1 MFERFTRL
9 ARAVVVLAQEHARM
23 LGAEEVGSVH
33 LLIGVCE
40 TEGPGA
46 TVLAAHGIS
55 GDQVRDAA
63 RTAGAASRLPDAEA
77 LAGLGIDL
85 EEIRRRVEESFGPG
99 ALEGTRAAGRR
110 ARRRAGGH
118 LRFTTDAKKTLELAV
133 REAVHRGDAFIGT
146 EHLLLAFLHP
156 GTGAAGDL
164 LRARGLTLESV
175 RAELE
180 DPGRAAG

>member
-1 MFERFTRL
+1 VFERFTQP

-23 LGAEEVGSVH
+23 LGAAEVGSVH
-33 LLIGVCE
+33 VLIGVCE
-40 TEGPGA
+40 TESPGGRL
-46 TVLAAHGIS
+46 LAAHEIT

-63 RTAGAASRLPDAEA
+63 RTTDAASRLPDAEA

-85 EEIRRRVEESFGPG
+85 DEIRRRVEETFGPG
-99 ALEGTRAAGRR
+99 ALESTRAAGRR
-110 ARRRAGGH
+110 ARRRAWGH
-118 LRFTTDAKKTLELAV
+118 LRFTADAKKTLELAV
-133 REAVHRGDAFIGT
+133 REAVRRGDGFIGT

-164 LRARGLTLESV
+164 LRARGLTLDGI

-180 DPGRAAG
+180 GPGRAAG

>member
-1 MFERFTRL
+1 VFERFTQP

-33 LLIGVCE
+33 MLIGVCE
-40 TEGPGA
+40 IEGPGA
-46 TVLAAHGIS
+46 TLLAAHGIT
-55 GDQVRDAA
+55 GDQIREAA
-63 RTAGAASRLPDAEA
+63 RTTGAASRLPDAQA

-85 EEIRRRVEESFGPG
+85 EEIRRRVEETFGPG
-99 ALEGTRAAGRR
+99 ALEGTRAAAGR

-133 REAVHRGDAFIGT
+133 REAVRRGDGYIGT
-146 EHLLLAFLHP
+146 EHLLLGFLHP
-156 GTGAAGDL
+156 QTGAAGDL
-164 LRARGLTLESV
+164 LRARGLTLDGV

-180 DPGRAAG
+180 EPGRAAG

>member
-1 MFERFTRL
+1 VFERFTQP

-33 LLIGVCE
+33 MLIGVCE

-46 TVLAAHGIS
+46 TLLAAHGIT
-55 GDQVRDAA
+55 GDQIRESA
-63 RTAGAASRLPDAEA
+63 RTADTASRLPDAEA

-85 EEIRRRVEESFGPG
+85 EEIRRRVEETFGPG

-110 ARRRAGGH
+110 ARRRAWGH
-118 LRFTTDAKKTLELAV
+118 LRFTTDAKKTLELAL
-133 REAVHRGDAFIGT
+133 REAVRRGDGYVGT
-146 EHLLLAFLHP
+146 EHLLLGFLHP
-156 GTGAAGDL
+156 QSGMAGDL
-164 LRARGLTLESV
+164 LRARGLTLDAV

-180 DPGRAAG
+180 GPGRAAG

>member
-1 MFERFTRL
+1 MFERFTRP
-9 ARAVVVLAQEHARM
+9 ARAAVVLAQEHART

-33 LLIGVCE
+33 LLIGVCT

-46 TVLAAHGIS
+46 TLLARHGIT
-55 GDQVRDAA
+55 GDQVREAA
-63 RTAGAASRLPDAEA
+63 RTAGAAARLPDAEA

-85 EEIRRRVEESFGPG
+85 EEIRRRVEDTFGPG

-110 ARRRAGGH
+110 GRRRTWGH
-118 LRFTTDAKKTLELAV
+118 LRFTRDAKKTLELAV
-133 REAVHRGDAFIGT
+133 REAVRRGDGHIGS
-146 EHLLLAFLHP
+146 EHLVLAFLHP
-156 GTGAAGDL
+156 HTGAAGDL

-180 DPGRAAG
+180 GPGRAAG